1 MVSIISMAT
10 FIDSLQP
17 LAGSYESPFL
27 FCLFS
32 PWWACS
38 SLLYLPS
45 SFSWGFD
52 NHINLSFSAIDLIT
66 NLLQVKQRKRLT
78 VDKSL
83 AHIWLQDYQCWCD
96 LRELE
101 KKVGVR
107 YITHESDDARWAA
120 YRKHGSSP
128 LRSPTEEEDDTLAA

>member
-1 MVSIISMAT
+1 M
-10 FIDSLQP
+10 
-17 LAGSYESPFL
+17 L
-27 FCLFS
+27 FTIAYFKNAFTKSCNS
-32 PWWACS
+32 V
-38 SLLYLPS
+38 
-45 SFSWGFD
+45 
-52 NHINLSFSAIDLIT
+52 NLSFSAIDLIT

-120 YRKHGSSP
+120 YRKRGSSP
-128 LRSPTEEEDDTLAA
+128 LRSPTEEDDDTLPA